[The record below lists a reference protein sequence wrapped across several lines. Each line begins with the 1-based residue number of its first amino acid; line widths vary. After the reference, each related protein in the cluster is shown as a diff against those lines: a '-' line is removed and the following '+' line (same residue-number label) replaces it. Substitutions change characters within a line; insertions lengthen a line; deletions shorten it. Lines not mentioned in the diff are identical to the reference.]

1 MKDWK
6 FHQPR
11 NTAVIADK
19 FFAEGKETCVY
30 VTHDAYDN
38 GWQFLTAN
46 TNGDE
51 RRAVVLALSTVVEL
65 DPTLD
70 ELADLPP
77 GWYATRQSEHESW
90 SLYEKIK
97 K

>member
-1 MKDWK
+1 MKEWK
-6 FHQPR
+6 FEQPG
-11 NTAVIADK
+11 NTAVIADR
-19 FFAEGKETCVY
+19 FFAEGTEICVY
-30 VTHDAYDN
+30 VTHDAYDD

-77 GWYATRQSEHESW
+77 GWYATRQSKDERW
-90 SLYEKIK
+90 SRHKKIEK
-97 K
+97 